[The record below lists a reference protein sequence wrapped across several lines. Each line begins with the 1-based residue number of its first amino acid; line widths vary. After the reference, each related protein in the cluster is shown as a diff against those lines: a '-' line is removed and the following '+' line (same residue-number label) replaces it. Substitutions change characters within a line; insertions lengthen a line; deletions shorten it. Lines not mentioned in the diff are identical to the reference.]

1 MRLGCNSDRNR
12 LLKTPISIRGIVI
25 LLAVF
30 LLLGS
35 HPALSASSSATDS
48 ATDAAAPDTA
58 RSGIRADR
66 TRINPADSSVEYIGN
81 VIITQAESVITA
93 DNIKAFLKKSTDGEL
108 PLNEGSTENIGDSV
122 NKLVATGNVKIVYK
136 DVVVTGD
143 EAVYDAATQLFVM
156 TGDPATLVIG
166 VYTSSSPVIE
176 MKVNL

>member
-12 LLKTPISIRGIVI
+12 LLINPVSIRGIVI
-25 LLAVF
+25 LLAMV

-35 HPALSASSSATDS
+35 HPALSASSSDTDS
-48 ATDAAAPDTA
+48 ATPDKAP
-58 RSGIRADR
+58 SGIRADR
-66 TRINPADSSVEYIGN
+66 TRIDPEDTSVEYIGN
-81 VIITQAESVITA
+81 VIITQSESFINA
-93 DNIKAFLKKSTDGEL
+93 DNIKAFLKKSADGKL

-122 NKLVATGNVKIVYK
+122 NKLVANGNVKIVYK

-143 EAVYDAATQLFVM
+143 EAVYDAATQLFVI